1 MTPLSATAEQPEA
14 PLFSDGMGER
24 VVAVDAATGDLL
36 QILRVRPKLL
46 SVPSFEFALRERA
59 ARLANFRHAYYA
71 RVRRI
76 DRHPTGLAIVS
87 DHVEGIRLSEM
98 LRVAHARGLQLDLN
112 AALCLLRQLVPSIA
126 LLHENARDVAH
137 GILAPERLIVTPR
150 ARLIVVEHVLGSAVE
165 QLQFNRER
173 LWHELRVAVPMSAGI
188 ARFDHRADVTA
199 MGLIALALVLG
210 RPVSDQEYPH
220 RAGQLLGEARA
231 RTAGMEDQL
240 LPEALHSW
248 IARALQLDPRQGFAN
263 ATEAQ
268 SALEEA
274 LSDDSGFVAAPVAL
288 ETFLSRYIA
297 VMLDPLGPG
306 APKPVEAAISAPIPS
321 AAPRRPDPPPAPA
334 PNVIRE
340 FLDSS
345 APTAPKPR
353 IDVPVVSAPRVS
365 VEPPVVSAPRV
376 SVEPPAPSVSNMSAE
391 ARFDELEDIKP
402 SFAAMSPVIAPPP
415 ASAPA
420 QSVINP
426 PRAVD
431 PIPPPAAFDAPFP
444 PKPAIDPTFASALKS
459 SFEPPAASAGKMN
472 VEPTLTVDEI
482 ANSVKA
488 RVDEA
493 VANTAKPAFEVPAP
507 SVAKVRV
514 EGPAPSVA
522 KATVEPAAPPR
533 AKEEPKDLTELL
545 RDFDLPPLPG
555 SETKHEA
562 FEPAF
567 EAPAPKRFTGWR
579 RMAVAGLAIL
589 ALAEGG
595 VIATRAFRKPAGPTM
610 GSLSVQTNP
619 PGVAVFVDGVAHG
632 NTPARISLS
641 AGSHIVELRGR
652 GVPRVM
658 PVTVAAGSEAS
669 QYLELPETP
678 SAGSLL
684 VQSDPAGAR
693 VTVDGVD
700 HGVAPVSVADLAP
713 GDHEVVLQAEG
724 GPAVKQRV
732 VIQAGVTSSVLAPVS
747 TATPG
752 PVSGWISVKAPVS
765 IEIREGGRLIGTTD
779 SDKIMLAVGRHD
791 VELVNDTLG
800 YRVTRTIQV
809 PPGKVASIT
818 VEFPQGV
825 MNVNASP
832 WAEVYVDGKKVGDTP
847 IGNLPISIGPH
858 EVVFRHPQ
866 FGEKR
871 QAVSVTLKAPV
882 RLSVDMKQQ

>member
-1 MTPLSATAEQPEA
+1 M
-14 PLFSDGMGER
+14 D
-24 VVAVDAATGDLL
+24 
-36 QILRVRPKLL
+36 
-46 SVPSFEFALRERA
+46 
-59 ARLANFRHAYYA
+59 
-71 RVRRI
+71 
-76 DRHPTGLAIVS
+76 
-87 DHVEGIRLSEM
+87 
-98 LRVAHARGLQLDLN
+98 
-112 AALCLLRQLVPSIA
+112 
-126 LLHENARDVAH
+126 
-137 GILAPERLIVTPR
+137 
-150 ARLIVVEHVLGSAVE
+150 
-165 QLQFNRER
+165 
-173 LWHELRVAVPMSAGI
+173 
-188 ARFDHRADVTA
+188 
-199 MGLIALALVLG
+199 
-210 RPVSDQEYPH
+210 
-220 RAGQLLGEARA
+220 
-231 RTAGMEDQL
+231 DQL

-306 APKPVEAAISAPIPS
+306 VPKPVEAAITAPIPT
-321 AAPRRPDPPPAPA
+321 APPRRPDPPPAPA

-340 FLDSS
+340 FLESS
-345 APTAPKPR
+345 APSAPKPR

-365 VEPPVVSAPRV
+365 VEPPVPHVSNVSAEQRL
-376 SVEPPAPSVSNMSAE
+376 
-391 ARFDELEDIKP
+391 DEIEDFKP
-402 SFAAMSPVIAPPP
+402 SFAAMSPVIPPPP
-415 ASAPA
+415 ASGPA

-426 PRAVD
+426 LRAAE
-431 PIPPPAAFDAPFP
+431 PIPTPAAFDAPFP
-444 PKPAIDPTFASALKS
+444 PKPAIDPTFASVLKS
-459 SFEPPAASAGKMN
+459 TFEPPAASTAKVH

-482 ANSVKA
+482 ASSVKA

-507 SVAKVRV
+507 SAAKGNV

-522 KATVEPAAPPR
+522 KATVEPAAPAR

-555 SETKHEA
+555 SETKHDA
-562 FEPAF
+562 FEPAL

-595 VIATRAFRKPAGPTM
+595 VIAMRALRKPAAPTM

-652 GVPRVM
+652 GVPRVI

-693 VTVDGVD
+693 VSVDGVD

-779 SDKIMLAVGRHD
+779 SDKIMLAVGRHE
-791 VELVNDTLG
+791 VELVNETLG

-809 PPGKVASIT
+809 PPGKVAPIT

-832 WAEVYVDGKKVGDTP
+832 WAEVFVDGKKVGDTP